1 MFRIITILLISLC
14 VLIGCPDA
22 EAAKPPENRPVVIEP
37 SHATPPVPSKDTSPS
52 KLKKPWNVK
61 VDSVERPGKS
71 LEWSPYG
78 RTEEASGEW
87 LVIEITLN
95 NIGTSDKSLHRDA
108 FKIKDADGKVYN
120 HYSDLTVAEVYSL
133 YRDGDL
139 IDNKVLSPGTTI
151 SSYLVFDISTH
162 AVGLQLEFT
171 PNSFA
176 KSEVFVLENL
186 PVTMKA
192 AV

>member
-1 MFRIITILLISLC
+1 MFKIITILLISLC
-14 VLIGCPDA
+14 VLIGCTDA
-22 EAAKPPENRPVVIEP
+22 EAAKPPENRPPVIEP
-37 SHATPPVPSKDTSPS
+37 SLTTLPVPSKDTSPL

-87 LVIEITLN
+87 LVIEITLK
-95 NIGTSDKSLHRDA
+95 NIGTSNKSLQRDA
-108 FKIKDADGKVYN
+108 FKIKDAHGKIYN
-120 HYSDLTVAEVYSL
+120 HYSDLTVAELYSL

-139 IDNKVLSPGTTI
+139 IDNIVFSPGSTI

-162 AVGLQLEFT
+162 AIGLQLEFT
-171 PNSFA
+171 PNLFA
-176 KSEVFVLENL
+176 KSEVFALENL
-186 PVTMKA
+186 PLMMKA
-192 AV
+192 AL